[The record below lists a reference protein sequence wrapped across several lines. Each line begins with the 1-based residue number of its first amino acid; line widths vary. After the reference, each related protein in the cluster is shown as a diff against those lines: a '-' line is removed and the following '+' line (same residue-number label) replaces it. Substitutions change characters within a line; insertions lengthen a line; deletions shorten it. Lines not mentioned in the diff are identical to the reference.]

1 VTEELLKDPLCMN
14 LAIGGEGGWEY
25 INDSKVL
32 KFNGKRHTIETKQ
45 KIGAYHI
52 GNKYNIGKVTSD
64 KTKKL
69 LSLANSVSLKGKVKT
84 EEHKAKLAEAARAKW
99 KIRKNAG

>member
-1 VTEELLKDPLCMN
+1 MN

-45 KIGAYHI
+45 KLVLII
-52 GNKYNIGKVTSD
+52 
-64 KTKKL
+64 
-69 LSLANSVSLKGKVKT
+69 
-84 EEHKAKLAEAARAKW
+84 
-99 KIRKNAG
+99 